1 MTRGRG
7 KRPLRCNRRLIA
19 SLAVALAAASA
30 GAQTISINSS
40 PNIVG
45 SGARALGMGAA
56 FIGVADDAT
65 AASWN
70 PGGLTQLE
78 RPELSLVISRKW
90 YDEEF
95 ANTRYIH
102 PDETFSV
109 DFSDINYFSYAHPF
123 GWTIGGRN
131 LVFSINYQKQYDF
144 ERALDLKVQRFAYP
158 TSRFGTASYQHLDID
173 YLQEGGLASLTPA
186 FAIEVT
192 NKLSIGI
199 AVNIWDESLLAGNE
213 WEEHQETRIATGLF
227 GSTPISRAKVVS
239 DKKYRNFNGTNFTIG
254 ALYKPNDRWS
264 VGAVYHSQ
272 LVAELEYTEFESLL
286 YEINNGV
293 ALPYTLPE
301 RYSTRYRMEFP
312 SAYGLGVAYRFPN
325 DKLTL
330 TLDVT
335 RREWDEFVRIDKRGF
350 LFMPGAIGLRGARR
364 VSPITGLPK
373 SQSPHD
379 PTYTVR
385 LGGEYVFVDAAKPKQ
400 EYLPSIRAG
409 IFYDPEPASGSS
421 DGMFGFNKGS
431 GDPDDYYGFT
441 LGLGCLVKNRV
452 NIDAAYQYRWG
463 TNVRRDTFGGARGL
477 IRGFSEDVEQHTF
490 YLSTV
495 IYF

>member
-1 MTRGRG
+1 M
-7 KRPLRCNRRLIA
+7 
-19 SLAVALAAASA
+19 LAVAAFNAA
-30 GAQTISINSS
+30 AQTISINSS

-45 SGARALGMGAA
+45 SGARALGMGGA

-78 RPELSLVISRKW
+78 RPELSLVYSWKW

-95 ANTRYIH
+95 AHTRYID
-102 PDETFSV
+102 PEGQFSV
-109 DFSDINYFSYAHPF
+109 DFDDINYFSYAHPL
-123 GWTIGGRN
+123 GWTLGGRN

-144 ERALDLKVQRFAYP
+144 ERSLDLKVQRFAYP
-158 TSRFGTASYQHLDID
+158 TSRFGTASYQMLDID
-173 YLQEGGLASLTPA
+173 YMQEGGLASLTPA
-186 FAIEVT
+186 FAMEIT
-192 NKLSIGI
+192 NEFSIGI
-199 AVNIWDESLLAGNE
+199 AVNIWNSSLLSDNE
-213 WEEHQETRIATGLF
+213 WDEHQETRIRTGLF
-227 GSTPISRAKVVS
+227 GAPPISQAKVVS
-239 DKKYRNFNGTNFTIG
+239 DKRYRNFKGTNYTIG

-264 VGAVYHSQ
+264 IGAVYHSP
-272 LVAELEYTEFESLL
+272 LVAELDYEEFESLL

-293 ALPYTLPE
+293 ALPYTIPE
-301 RYSTRYRMEFP
+301 RYTTRYRMEFP

-350 LFMPGAIGLRGARR
+350 WFMAGPIGLRGARR
-364 VSPITGLPK
+364 VSPITGASK

-379 PTYTVR
+379 ATYTVR
-385 LGGEYVFVDAAKPKQ
+385 LGAEYVFVDHAKPKQ
-400 EYLPSIRAG
+400 EYLPSVRAG
-409 IFYDPEPASGSS
+409 IFYDPEPASGSH
-421 DGMFGFNKGS
+421 DGMFGFVKGD

-441 LGLGCLVKNRV
+441 FGLGCLVKNRV

-477 IRGFSEDVEQHTF
+477 IRGFSEDVEQHAF

>member
-1 MTRGRG
+1 
-7 KRPLRCNRRLIA
+7 LACLIA
-19 SLAVALAAASA
+19 VLVCASA

-45 SGARALGMGAA
+45 SGARALGMGGA

-78 RPELSLVISRKW
+78 RPELSLVISHKW
-90 YDEEF
+90 FDEEF
-95 ANTRYIH
+95 NTTRFIKPEDTY
-102 PDETFSV
+102 EV

-123 GWTIGGRN
+123 GWTLGGRN
-131 LVFSINYQKQYDF
+131 LVFSINYQRQYDF
-144 ERALDLKVQRFAYP
+144 ERELDLKVQRFAYP
-158 TSRFGTASYQHLDID
+158 TSRFGTASYQKLDIE

-186 FAIEVT
+186 FAMEVT
-192 NKLSIGI
+192 NELSIGL
-199 AVNIWDESLLAGNE
+199 AVNIWDESLLSGNE
-213 WEEHQETRIATGLF
+213 WDEHQETRINTGLF
-227 GSTPISRAKVVS
+227 ASAPITRAKVVS
-239 DKKYRNFNGTNFTIG
+239 DKKYRNFKGTNYTIG
-254 ALYKPNDRWS
+254 ALYKPNERWS

-272 LVAELEYTEFESLL
+272 LVAELDFTEFESLL

-293 ALPYTLPE
+293 ALPYTMPE

-312 SAYGLGVAYRFPN
+312 SAYGLGAAYRFPN

-330 TLDVT
+330 TLDIT
-335 RREWDEFVRIDKRGF
+335 RREWDEFVRIDERGF
-350 LFMPGAIGLRGARR
+350 LFSPGAIALRGARR
-364 VSPITGLPK
+364 VSPITGLSK
-373 SQSPHD
+373 SRSPHD
-379 PTYTVR
+379 ATYTAR
-385 LGGEYVFVDAAKPKQ
+385 LGAEYVFVNPAKPKQ
-400 EYLPSIRAG
+400 EYLPSVRGG

-421 DGMFGFNKGS
+421 DGKFGFNKGS
-431 GDPDDYYGFT
+431 GEPDDYYGFT
-441 LGLGCLVKNRV
+441 FGLGCLIKDRV